1 MTDRPNK
8 GMTHRL
14 PMGLPKGL
22 PMGLPARLL
31 LTRSGTRAAMIAER
45 FWPLVL
51 PLVLVAG
58 VFVCLSWF
66 GLMAR
71 LADWPRMAVM
81 AAFALAAPAALWPLR
96 LFRLPSTAEVDRRTE
111 MANGLAHSPL
121 QALADRPSGTQTA
134 FGEALWREHQKR
146 MAGRLGNLDAALP
159 ISSVP
164 DRDPWGLRAVV
175 ALLMFVSYAFSLGP
189 MGGSI
194 IDGFRPTAARQ
205 ALTARIDAWVT
216 PPAYT
221 GKAPMFLNADAN
233 RAVSLF
239 TVPAGSA
246 VSLRVTGGSGS
257 ETLWLIPSEGEE
269 VAVGPTSPATE
280 DTQGNAAPVVEG
292 VKQFA
297 GKLSQD
303 GALVLRSGRS
313 EMARWSFAV
322 TPDTPPTIRLAG
334 EPKRAANGTLELQY
348 EIEDDYGAA
357 SAVVEFRPAEPPAAG
372 ARPLY
377 EPPEMTLNLP
387 RRGSKANAAKTSK
400 NLTEHI
406 WAGVPVALTLA
417 ATDDAGQ
424 TGRSE
429 TVTMTMPERS
439 FANPLALAV
448 IEQRR
453 LLGLDAN
460 AKQRVLD
467 LMDAVTL
474 RPEDTFDS
482 PTAYLALMSARTR
495 LSLASGDDQL
505 RDVVSYLWQVALGIE
520 DGSLSDAEQR
530 LLQAQQALQDALQNG
545 ASDEEI
551 ARLMQELRQA
561 MNDFLR
567 EFAQRNQNQNQNN
580 ARAPQNG
587 QELRQ
592 SDLDRM
598 MDQIENLAR
607 SGNSEQAQEL
617 LSQLQ
622 EMMNNLQM
630 AQPGQQGQQ
639 GGDEFSQQMNKLG
652 DIMRRQQEMMNETFR
667 MDQMQRGD
675 NGRMGEDQ
683 GQMGDDR
690 QEGLDG
696 DQNQPGE
703 SGEQG
708 QGGMTADELADALRQ
723 LQEGQGKLQK
733 DLKQL
738 GKDLEGMGMQPN
750 EGFGQADKSMG
761 QAGES
766 LGEGEGDRAVGHQGR
781 ALEALRQ
788 GARDMMQQLQAMQG
802 EDGQQ
807 GQGQRQQRADR
818 DPLGRPRGTQGPDF
832 GNSVKVPD
840 EIDVQRAREIL
851 DAIRKRLGE
860 ALSPEVERSY
870 LERLL
875 ELK

>member
-1 MTDRPNK
+1 MTDRPDQ
-8 GMTHRL
+8 GILPRL
-14 PMGLPKGL
+14 PV
-22 PMGLPARLL
+22 RLL
-31 LTRSGTRAAMIAER
+31 LSRIGTRAAMIAER
-45 FWPLVL
+45 IWPLVL

-58 VFVCLSWF
+58 LFVSLSWF

-71 LADWPRMAVM
+71 LSDWPRIAVM
-81 AAFALAAPAALWPLR
+81 SAFALAALIALWPLR
-96 LFRLPSTAEVDRRTE
+96 FFRLPSAAEVDRRTE
-111 MANGLAHSPL
+111 VANGLAHNPL
-121 QALADRPSGTQTA
+121 QALTDRPSGTQTA
-134 FGEALWREHQKR
+134 FSEALWREHQKR
-146 MAGRLGNLDAALP
+146 MAGGLGNLGAALP
-159 ISSVP
+159 VSSVP

-194 IDGFRPTAARQ
+194 IDGFRPTAARE

-257 ETLWLIPSEGEE
+257 ATLGFIPANGEE
-269 VAVGPTSPATE
+269 VVIGPASPATE
-280 DTQGNAAPVVEG
+280 DAKEPGVPVVEG

-297 GKLSQD
+297 GRLSQN

-313 EMARWSFAV
+313 EIARWSFAV
-322 TPDTPPTIRLAG
+322 TPDTPPAIRFAG

-348 EIEDDYGAA
+348 EIGDDYGAA
-357 SAVVEFRPAEPPAAG
+357 SASVEFARAEQPDAN

-400 NLTEHI
+400 NLTDHI
-406 WAGVPVALTLA
+406 WAGVPVTLTLV

-429 TVTMTMPERS
+429 TVTMTMPERT

-460 AKQRVLD
+460 AKHRVLD

-482 PTAYLALMSARTR
+482 PTDYLALMSARTR
-495 LSLASGDDQL
+495 LRLASGDDQL

-530 LLQAQQALQDALQNG
+530 LRQAQQALQDALQNG

-551 ARLMQELRQA
+551 ARLMEELRQA

-567 EFAQRNQNQNQNN
+567 EFAQRNQNQNN
-580 ARAPQNG
+580 AQAPQNG

-622 EMMNNLQM
+622 DMMNNLQM
-630 AQPGQQGQQ
+630 AQPGQQGQGQQ

-683 GQMGDDR
+683 GQMGDDQ

-696 DQNQPGE
+696 NRNQR
-703 SGEQG
+703 G

-723 LQEGQGKLQK
+723 LQEEQGRLQK

-750 EGFGQADKSMG
+750 DGFGQADKSMG

-766 LGEGEGDRAVGHQGR
+766 LSEGEGDRAVGHQGR

-807 GQGQRQQRADR
+807 GHGQRQQRADR

-860 ALSPEVERSY
+860 AMSPEVERSY

>member
-1 MTDRPNK
+1 MTDRPDASMIPK
-8 GMTHRL
+8 R
-14 PMGLPKGL
+14 PMGLPG
-22 PMGLPARLL
+22 RLFL
-31 LTRSGTRAAMIAER
+31 SRTGTRAAMIAER

-51 PLVLVAG
+51 PLVLIAG
-58 VFVCLSWF
+58 LFVSLSWF

-71 LADWPRMAVM
+71 LSDWPRMAVM
-81 AAFALAAPAALWPLR
+81 SLFALAALAALWRLR
-96 LFRLPSTAEVDRRTE
+96 FFRLPSTAEVDRRIE
-111 MANGLAHSPL
+111 AANGLAHSPL
-121 QALADRPSGTQTA
+121 QALTDRPSGAQTA
-134 FGEALWREHQKR
+134 FSEALWREHQKR

-159 ISSVP
+159 VSSVP

-175 ALLMFVSYAFSLGP
+175 ALLLFVSYAFSLGP
-189 MGGSI
+189 AGGRLA
-194 IDGFRPTAARQ
+194 DGFRPTAARE
-205 ALTARIDAWVT
+205 ALAARIDAWVT

-221 GKAPMFLNADAN
+221 GRAPMFLNADAN
-233 RAVSLF
+233 RDVSLF
-239 TVPAGSA
+239 TVPAASA

-257 ETLWLIPSEGEE
+257 ETLWFIPSGGQE
-269 VAVGPTSPATE
+269 VAIGPASPATE
-280 DTQGNAAPVVEG
+280 DAKENAVPVAEG
-292 VKQFA
+292 VKQFT

-303 GALVLRSGRS
+303 GELVLRSGRR
-313 EMARWSFAV
+313 EIARWAFAV
-322 TPDTPPTIRLAG
+322 TPDTPPTIRFAG

-357 SAVVEFRPAEPPAAG
+357 SASVEFAQAEPPGAR

-377 EPPEMTLNLP
+377 EKPDMALNLP
-387 RRGSKANAAKTSK
+387 RRGSKASAAKTSK

-406 WAGVPVALTLA
+406 WAGLPVTLTLA

-424 TGRSE
+424 TGRSQ
-429 TVTMTMPERS
+429 TVTMAMPERN
-439 FANPLALAV
+439 FTNPLALAV

-482 PTAYLALMSARTR
+482 PTAYLGLMSARSR
-495 LSLASGDDQL
+495 LRLAAQDDQL
-505 RDVVSYLWQVALGIE
+505 RDVVSYLWLVALGIE

-530 LLQAQQALQDALQNG
+530 LRQAQQALQDALQNG

-551 ARLMQELRQA
+551 SRLMQELRQA

-567 EFAQRNQNQNQNN
+567 EFAQRNQNQNN

-607 SGNSEQAQEL
+607 SGNSEQARDL
-617 LSQLQ
+617 LSRLQ
-622 EMMNNLQM
+622 DMMNNLQM
-630 AQPGQQGQQ
+630 AQPGQQGQDPQ

-652 DIMRRQQEMMNETFR
+652 EIMRRQQEMMNETFR
-667 MDQMQRGD
+667 MDRKQGGD
-675 NGRMGEDQ
+675 NGRMHD
-683 GQMGDDR
+683 GQ
-690 QEGLDG
+690 QEEPDG
-696 DQNQPGE
+696 DHNRP
-703 SGEQG
+703 G
-708 QGGMTADELADALRQ
+708 QGGMTPDELADALRQ
-723 LQEGQGKLQK
+723 LRERQSQLQK
-733 DLKQL
+733 DLQQL
-738 GKDLEGMGMQPN
+738 GRDLEGMGMQPN

-761 QAGES
+761 EAGES
-766 LGEGEGDRAVGHQGR
+766 LGAGEGDRAVGHQGR

-802 EDGQQ
+802 EDGQ
-807 GQGQRQQRADR
+807 QGQRQQRADR

-860 ALSPEVERSY
+860 AMSPEVERSY

>member
-1 MTDRPNK
+1 M
-8 GMTHRL
+8 
-14 PMGLPKGL
+14 
-22 PMGLPARLL
+22 
-31 LTRSGTRAAMIAER
+31 
-45 FWPLVL
+45 
-51 PLVLVAG
+51 
-58 VFVCLSWF
+58 
-66 GLMAR
+66 
-71 LADWPRMAVM
+71 
-81 AAFALAAPAALWPLR
+81 
-96 LFRLPSTAEVDRRTE
+96 
-111 MANGLAHSPL
+111 
-121 QALADRPSGTQTA
+121 
-134 FGEALWREHQKR
+134 
-146 MAGRLGNLDAALP
+146 
-159 ISSVP
+159 
-164 DRDPWGLRAVV
+164 
-175 ALLMFVSYAFSLGP
+175 
-189 MGGSI
+189 
-194 IDGFRPTAARQ
+194 
-205 ALTARIDAWVT
+205 
-216 PPAYT
+216 
-221 GKAPMFLNADAN
+221 
-233 RAVSLF
+233 
-239 TVPAGSA
+239 
-246 VSLRVTGGSGS
+246 
-257 ETLWLIPSEGEE
+257 
-269 VAVGPTSPATE
+269 
-280 DTQGNAAPVVEG
+280 
-292 VKQFA
+292 
-297 GKLSQD
+297 
-303 GALVLRSGRS
+303 
-313 EMARWSFAV
+313 
-322 TPDTPPTIRLAG
+322 
-334 EPKRAANGTLELQY
+334 
-348 EIEDDYGAA
+348 
-357 SAVVEFRPAEPPAAG
+357 VEFRRAELPAAG

-377 EPPEMTLNLP
+377 DEPEMALNLP

-400 NLTEHI
+400 NLTEHV
-406 WAGVPVALTLA
+406 WAGLPVTLTLA

-429 TVTMTMPERS
+429 TVTMVMPERT
-439 FANPLALAV
+439 FTNPLALAV

-482 PTAYLALMSARTR
+482 PTAYLGLMSARSR
-495 LSLASGDDQL
+495 LRLASGDDQL

-530 LLQAQQALQDALQNG
+530 LRQAQQALQDALQNG

-551 ARLMQELRQA
+551 SRLMQELRQA

-567 EFAQRNQNQNQNN
+567 EFAQRNQNQNN

-630 AQPGQQGQQ
+630 AQPGQQGQGQ
-639 GGDEFSQQMNKLG
+639 QGDEFSQQMNKLG
-652 DIMRRQQEMMNETFR
+652 EIMRRQQEMMNETFR

-675 NGRMGEDQ
+675 NGRMGDDQ
-683 GQMGDDR
+683 

-696 DQNQPGE
+696 NQNQRGQ
-703 SGEQG
+703 SGQQG
-708 QGGMTADELADALRQ
+708 QGGMTPEELADALRQ
-723 LQEGQGKLQK
+723 LQEGQGQLQK
-733 DLKQL
+733 DLQQL

-750 EGFGQADKSMG
+750 EGLGQADKSMG

-807 GQGQRQQRADR
+807 GQGRRQQSADR

-832 GNSVKVPD
+832 GSSVKVPD

-860 ALSPEVERSY
+860 AMSPEVERSY